1 MVDYK
6 FNEGALIQ
14 EFHDYIDS
22 TYGQHYSQDK
32 FQAAEFIIDSGHGMG
47 FALGNVLK
55 YAQRYGKKDGANRK
69 DLMKILH
76 YALIALHQ
84 HDLDNPEAEWSGDF
98 SDIDIAD
105 TLTFGNDTITLSEPD
120 ISFGSDMYSVAN
132 MDYNTTISVDLNDNS
147 MSTVTFTGESIDDAT
162 PEEWDQA
169 AKFAYGKTKK

>member
-14 EFHDYIDS
+14 ELQEYIDS
-22 TYGQHYSQDK
+22 TYDGHYSKNQ
-32 FQAAEFIIDSGHGMG
+32 FQSTEFIIDCGHGMG

-84 HDLDNPEAEWSGDF
+84 HDLDNAEFREIDF
-98 SDIDIAD
+98 DINLSD
-105 TLTFGNDTITLSEPD
+105 TLTFGNES
-120 ISFGSDMYSVAN
+120 MYNSN
-132 MDYNTTISVDLNDNS
+132 EIDYNTTIEVDLSDNS
-147 MSTVTFTGESIDDAT
+147 LSTISFSDTI
-162 PEEWDQA
+162 
-169 AKFAYGKTKK
+169 KKA